1 MALILLLFVYVVIE
15 KENGSKEEV
24 KFNHKKWL

>member
-1 MALILLLFVYVVIE
+1 MALIQLLFVYVVIE

-24 KFNHKKWL
+24 KFNHKK

>member
-1 MALILLLFVYVVIE
+1 LLFVYVVIE

-24 KFNHKKWL
+24 KFNHKK